1 MKFTVEMSPN
11 PRKFTLAFDEW
22 AKEVQDWRRA
32 WTDIR
37 KLFYNHERQHFDSE
51 GATTGAKFAPLTGR
65 AAWWYE
71 NLPYKEWKG
80 KHYPGLPILQ
90 RSRVLY
96 NALTSGGRG
105 SLFKRSRK
113 SMESG
118 IKKPSGQPGQVETYA
133 RAHQGKDG
141 QGLGPAYQPSNYPRF
156 RTTPI
161 NRTARPPVRA
171 NLNVKDKSTFGYAAS
186 QIMQAH
192 IVLARRRAFSKE
204 VEDAVQKARLESSTA
219 AKSTI
224 KKMIKGTWR

>member
-1 MKFTVEMSPN
+1 MKFSIEMSPD

-22 AKEVQDWRRA
+22 AKEVKDWRRA

-37 KLFYNHERQHFDSE
+37 KMFYNHERQHFESE

-80 KHYPGLPILQ
+80 KHYPGLPIMQ

-96 NALTSGGRG
+96 SALTSGGQG

-113 SMESG
+113 SMEIG
-118 IKKPSGQPGQVETYA
+118 IKKSSGQSGAVETYA
-133 RAHQGKDG
+133 RAHQEGK
-141 QGLGPAYQPSNYPRF
+141 GPAYQPSSYPRF
-156 RTTPI
+156 RTNPDNSTP
-161 NRTARPPVRA
+161 RKPVQADLDVRKR
-171 NLNVKDKSTFGYAAS
+171 NVSFGYAAS

-204 VEDAVQKARLESSTA
+204 VEDSVQKSRLENPA
-219 AKSTI
+219 AARSTI
-224 KKMIKGTWR
+224 NKMIKGTWR